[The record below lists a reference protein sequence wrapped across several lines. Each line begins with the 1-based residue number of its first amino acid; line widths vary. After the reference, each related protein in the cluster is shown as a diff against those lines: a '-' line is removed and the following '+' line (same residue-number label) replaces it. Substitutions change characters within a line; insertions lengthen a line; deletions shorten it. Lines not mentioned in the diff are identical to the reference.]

1 MTFLEKDL
9 EQIIFE
15 TPKEK
20 LQEKGLVIKGKLL
33 RQIKI
38 GNYGIADLISF
49 ERNTSIDKDIEYF
62 WQSIRIT
69 VYELKQQKINLNAMA
84 QAARYISGI
93 QKYFE
98 TKNKLSNISFDIDYN
113 IVLIGKDIEMNG
125 DFVYLSDFINNVRLT
140 TYSYDVD
147 GIRFENNSGYF
158 LRDTGF

>member
-15 TPKEK
+15 TPTEK
-20 LQEKGLVIKGKLL
+20 LKEKGLVIKGKLL
-33 RQIKI
+33 RQVKI

-49 ERNTSIDKDIEYF
+49 ERNTSIDKDSEYF

-84 QAARYISGI
+84 QAARYVSGI
-93 QKYFE
+93 EKYLESRKMF
-98 TKNKLSNISFDIDYN
+98 FDIDYN